1 MYSLVKI
8 IFLEF
13 ECNCEWTTEWNNWF
27 WGLRTVK
34 VGWNSPLYSE
44 SLICLLEGLKLIP
57 EIPEAKGAEAW
68 GLFQA
73 IWLGA
78 QNIIFELDLKTVMN
92 EKMTNSAGYSDFRVL
107 LSKCKV
113 ILFFFLS
120 NLWVL
125 FRDKRIMFFFI
136 LLFWIKWHKYLYLK
150 NIKIMIIKN
159 RPFV

>member
-113 ILFFFLS
+113 ILFFFFQTCEFYLETNELCS
-120 NLWVL
+120 FL
-125 FRDKRIMFFFI
+125 FSYFE
-136 LLFWIKWHKYLYLK
+136 
-150 NIKIMIIKN
+150 
-159 RPFV
+159 